1 MNKQKDK
8 RRGAVLVEIA
18 LCFLIFI
25 VLSIGLFE
33 MARGVWIWTTLSHAV
48 RQGSRFAMV
57 RGADAT
63 YNSPTDVATITQVVR
78 NQAIGLSPSDLTVN
92 VTWETGAQAG
102 GQFVEV
108 QALYP
113 FNFVTGYV
121 LFGGPMNL
129 GAKSRAVI
137 SY

>member
-1 MNKQKDK
+1 MMNKPKDK

-33 MARGVWIWTTLSHAV
+33 MARGVWVWTTLSHAV
-48 RQGSRFAMV
+48 RQGTRFAMV

-63 YNSPTDVATITQVVR
+63 YNAPAADAAITQVVR
-78 NQAIGLSPSDLTVN
+78 NQAIGLTPSDVTVN

-113 FNFVTGYV
+113 E
-121 LFGGPMNL
+121 LC
-129 GAKSRAVI
+129 ADSA
-137 SY
+137 